1 MYVIFRAQVVF
12 SSDDDSDSG
21 SHSAFFKVSLQ
32 PTPQRSKDNSSRD
45 SMTILFSPLSPPP
58 LIQHADHR
66 ASSMRTINVLDIES
80 GNKEI
85 LATESRTLLCTLMSF
100 FLVNSVSRLIV
111 VHIAKILLIIRSHV
125 SKIRI
130 LDYMH
135 GKLGTNK
142 TE

>member
-1 MYVIFRAQVVF
+1 MF

-21 SHSAFFKVSLQ
+21 SHSASSKVLLQ
-32 PTPQRSKDNSSRD
+32 PIPQRSKDSSPRD
-45 SMTILFSPLSPPP
+45 SMTILFSPPSPPP

-66 ASSMRTINVLDIES
+66 PSSMRTINVLDIES
-80 GNKEI
+80 GNNET

-111 VHIAKILLIIRSHV
+111 VHIAKISFIIRSHV
-125 SKIRI
+125 SKIGI
-130 LDYMH
+130 LNYMH

>member
-1 MYVIFRAQVVF
+1 MF

-21 SHSAFFKVSLQ
+21 SHSASSKVSLQ
-32 PTPQRSKDNSSRD
+32 PIPQRSKDSSPRD
-45 SMTILFSPLSPPP
+45 SMTILFSPLSPP
-58 LIQHADHR
+58 LIQHAEHR
-66 ASSMRTINVLDIES
+66 PSSMRTINVLDIES
-80 GNKEI
+80 GNNET

-111 VHIAKILLIIRSHV
+111 VHIAKISLIIRSHV
-125 SKIRI
+125 SKIGI